1 VTSETYERVS
11 FGQGPIDSDILNKLS
26 SNQDYL
32 YEHMVTGY
40 YNMLGVARE
49 TGLTFRVGHVKLINQ
64 SDWIQSHNVYFN
76 RPFLP
81 GTRPAVFLSLNCDA
95 HWYLFY
101 GTKGL
106 DGRAIP
112 DHRGF
117 HLAVGKSH
125 DWAHEQFAG
134 QQYISYLAIAPTG

>member
-1 VTSETYERVS
+1 MTSDMYERVS

-32 YEHMVTGY
+32 YEHMLTGY
-40 YNMLGVARE
+40 YNILGVTRE
-49 TGLTFRVGHVKLINQ
+49 TGLTFRVGHVKLLNQ

-81 GTRPAVFLSLNCDA
+81 GIRPAIFLSLSTEF
-95 HWYLFY
+95 HWYLVF
-101 GTKGL
+101 GSRGL
-106 DGRAIP
+106 DGRAIA

-117 HLAVGKSH
+117 QLLAGKTR
-125 DWAHEQFAG
+125 
-134 QQYISYLAIAPTG
+134 LAA